1 MKKRN
6 EDTFETNNDVEEL
19 KGFVPVQYK
28 ILKLDADY
36 IVSCKKKSIL
46 KKDIEGK
53 VGTGTVDYYDVPEPQ
68 GGLLDWLLFPH
79 GNNGLVAV
87 GDNILFQKIREIKA
101 ANNNEELEGTPNE
114 QQKNA
119 CDKLQEYRDKIK
131 QLKVKINGNPTD
143 KRIDELNA
151 TIYEMEKFLFIPE
164 IINVYSE
171 KNSAYDKFAEKGFF
185 YGGNRYIRR
194 SAGSGNLK
202 QNTVTFVREDIEKE
216 LVKKIRVGFT
226 VNIETT
232 DILAPSKFGAYEGL
246 TTSGCI
252 FVSKPRVVVIP
263 DFEYITFKDKDNK
276 QHKVYYVTKEE
287 KERSELD
294 GKKEVEYH
302 VETVPFFE
310 TKKEGA
316 FLNSFDG
323 MGLISPDFIEDKWKS
338 ELKIDYIPSAFIV
351 RSIGVKGL
359 LTTFPFKEYA
369 RRKGYTHIV
378 DIKYKDCNEEDINY
392 VDINDVDII
401 LTESQWKYKKLYAD
415 NSGKVGCNF
424 DYYNDNPE
432 AIWGVQRYAPK
443 VDKDIA
449 KFNYQLEHTSNIQTD
464 EDIQRLIEPTEKY
477 LRLLAE
483 GQPEY
488 IMYAM
493 LKEVMLQKSENDA
506 EEKDDFDLQNE
517 DDFETDSI
525 EDTDDDK
532 NTSTISSDDLKTTAL
547 NKAVFKNYELID
559 DAYVSGQIKNMI
571 IGILNKAK
579 CGKLYPEHN
588 SNYEFMISDPYGL
601 AQWAFNWFDWKRYG
615 THGVEDRVIEH
626 IPKNPREEMLSGIG
640 LIPANHVYSEYWM
653 KKNVSTVDACRS
665 PMTDIAEHNILT
677 VCNKDN
683 IADDVYSEM
692 ETYYK
697 YITSGIIYSLHDLS
711 VIRHSDSDFD
721 GDIVLTT
728 DSEVLIENA
737 WDVMPTTYDKGADK
751 LKHEDEPVKEEKPE
765 KRYTIKNAVQ
775 ADKQGF
781 GNKVGVYSNLSTS
794 LFAMMPLFAEGDR
807 HTDVNYPE
815 YNCTEKQLEL
825 YKTIKK
831 DRFIIGEE
839 IDSTKTG
846 FKPDMSSDFIYTN
859 YRQNMEEIRRMNQDS
874 IEKFSEKLRTKNE
887 LVPKFMPYFFI
898 YNRDSYKDKYTK
910 YKTKMNEMCKWY
922 TYESIDNFVCDMM
935 HGIRQPETKNE
946 KFFWEYFVSHCPLLL
961 TDCLM
966 NKICWKLEMFEDEL
980 EAIMKSKWSSSENYI
995 LMGYAKDDITLSK
1008 KQEQYIREK
1017 YKEYTK
1023 EIMAIF
1029 NKKNTDNGDK
1039 KLYQVGKRD
1048 ALIFRLRT
1056 EMTKELGVGFTELF
1070 HMLVKALKK
1079 ESKSKYKSIN
1089 AFIWNLMGD
1098 DILDV
1103 IPMNSRY
1110 LKWDDTKSVDE
1121 EKGVEILGKNVV
1133 FKWEER
1139 AV

>member
-36 IVSCKKKSIL
+36 IVSCPKKNVP

-53 VGTGTVDYYDVPEPQ
+53 IGTGTVEFYDVPEPQ

-79 GNNGLVAV
+79 DNNGLVAV

-101 ANNNEELEGTPNE
+101 IKNNEEIEDTPNE
-114 QQKNA
+114 QQRKA
-119 CDKLQEYRDKIK
+119 CKKLQEYRDKIK
-131 QLKVKINGNPTD
+131 KLKNKINGNPTD
-143 KRIDELNA
+143 KRIADLNDV
-151 TIYEMEKFLFIPE
+151 IFEMEQFLYIPE
-164 IINVYSE
+164 IINVQSRKGIY
-171 KNSAYDKFAEKGFF
+171 NKFAKNGFF
-185 YGGNRYIRR
+185 YGGKKYVRR
-194 SAGSGNLK
+194 SAGGGNLK

-216 LVKKIRVGFT
+216 LISKIRVGFT
-226 VNIETT
+226 INIETT

-252 FVSKPRVVVIP
+252 FVSNPKVVVIP

-276 QHKVYYVTKEE
+276 EHQVYYVTKDNSQ
-287 KERSELD
+287 KPP
-294 GKKEVEYH
+294 EYNIDI
-302 VETVPFFE
+302 VPFFE
-310 TKKEGA
+310 TKEDGA
-316 FLNSFDG
+316 YLNSFDG
-323 MGLISPDFIEDKWKS
+323 MGLISPDFVEDKWAKD
-338 ELKIDYIPSAFIV
+338 LGIDYIPSAFIV

-359 LTTFPFKEYA
+359 LVTFPFKEFA

-378 DIKYKDCNEEDINY
+378 DVRYKGCNEEDINY

-415 NSGKVGCNF
+415 NSGKVGYNF
-424 DYYNDNPE
+424 DYYNDNIE

-443 VDKDIA
+443 TDKDVA

-483 GQPEY
+483 GKPEHL
-488 IMYAM
+488 MYSM
-493 LKEVMLQKSENDA
+493 LKEVVRQRVEKVAENTEDFSVQDELSCTDR
-506 EEKDDFDLQNE
+506 EEGTE
-517 DDFETDSI
+517 DDMI
-525 EDTDDDK
+525 ELDYEE
-532 NTSTISSDDLKTTAL
+532 LKTTTMNRAI
-547 NKAVFKNYELID
+547 FKNYELLED
-559 DAYVSGQIKNMI
+559 SYVKEQVKQMI
-571 IGILNKAK
+571 FSTLNKAK

-588 SNYEFMISDPYGL
+588 SNYEFMISDPYAL
-601 AQWAFNWFDWKRYG
+601 AQWAFNWFEWQKYG
-615 THGVEDRVIEH
+615 TQGVENRVIEQ
-626 IPKNPREEMLSGIG
+626 IPKNQREEMMGGIG

-653 KKNVSTVDACRS
+653 KKNVPTVDACRS

-677 VCNKDN
+677 VCSKDN
-683 IADDVYSEM
+683 IPADVYSEM

-737 WDVMPTTYDKGADK
+737 WDVMPTTYEKGVDNMVPQKYDINVA
-751 LKHEDEPVKEEKPE
+751 VKS
-765 KRYTIKNAVQ
+765 
-775 ADKQGF
+775 DKQGF

-794 LFAMMPLFAEGDR
+794 LFAMMPLFAEGER
-807 HTDVNYPE
+807 HKDVDYPE
-815 YNCTEKQLEL
+815 YDCTEKQLEL

-846 FKPDMSSDFIYTN
+846 VKPKMSSDFTYTS
-859 YRQNMEEIRRMNQDS
+859 YRQNKAEIRRKNQNG
-874 IEKFSEKLRTKNE
+874 IEDFSKKFLSKNE

-898 YNRDSYKDKYTK
+898 YNRESYKNKYTK
-910 YKTKMNEMCKWY
+910 YKTKMNDICKWY
-922 TYESIDNFVCDMM
+922 TYESIDNFVNDMM
-935 HGIRQPETKNE
+935 HGTRKPETENE
-946 KFFWEYFVSHCPLLL
+946 KIFWEYFVSHCPLLL

-980 EAIMKSKWSSSENYI
+980 EAIMKANMKAKWNNSENYI
-995 LMGYAKDDITLSK
+995 LMGYAKDDIPLTK
-1008 KQEQYIREK
+1008 KQEQYIKEK
-1017 YKEYTK
+1017 YKEYAK

-1029 NKKNTDNGDK
+1029 NKKNTGNGDK

-1048 ALIFRLRT
+1048 ALIFRLRM
-1056 EMTKELGVGFTELF
+1056 EMTKELGVGYTELF

-1079 ESKSKYKSIN
+1079 EGKSKYKSVN

-1098 DILDV
+1098 DILEV

-1110 LKWDDTKSVDE
+1110 LKWDDTKSVEE
-1121 EKGVEILGKNVV
+1121 EKGVEILGKNVI